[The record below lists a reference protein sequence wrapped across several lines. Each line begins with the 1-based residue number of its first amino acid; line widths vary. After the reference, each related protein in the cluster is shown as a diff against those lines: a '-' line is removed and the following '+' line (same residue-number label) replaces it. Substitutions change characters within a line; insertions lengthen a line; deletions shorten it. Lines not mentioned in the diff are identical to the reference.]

1 MSVEAARKLIEH
13 LDSRIEESSSGKVFF
28 SDERY
33 TAFPLLPTN
42 FKRIREPKPPNHRL
56 VFVDGGNQEVLGAPN
71 FSIQLN
77 RVYFNTFDSATRVQR
92 VRIPSPIE
100 FFSVTYSVFRDGEI
114 CYDTSIFPIRT
125 EEAPL
130 VPNGAD
136 LSISS
141 TDRSVMVGMQRA
153 DIGRVA
159 SIARRFAEW
168 QLASCVAKELG
179 AEDMIIIDGTLQTSF
194 KGESKYLGALVKTTR
209 ERDVLLTGLSKTSAL
224 FTDTGLS
231 LLGAVIKIAEE
242 SSVQGPWY
250 LPIARASTDD
260 HNAVITVAKLH
271 QMAEHI
277 FRFEMNAD
285 QYEQLDA
292 GEVENVFASL
302 AANACDL
309 SFPGYPYGLID
320 ADQFA
325 RVTDR
330 DISHYQ
336 AIMLSEMSKM
346 GKRQKFLRHMGAL
359 DAHRLLN
366 LIIG

>member
-1 MSVEAARKLIEH
+1 MSVEAARRLIEH
-13 LDSRIEESSSGKVFF
+13 LDARIEEGSSGKVFF

-42 FKRIREPKPPNHRL
+42 FKQIREPKPSNHRL

-77 RVYFNTFDSATRVQR
+77 RVYFNTFNSATRVQR

-125 EEAPL
+125 EEASL
-130 VPNGAD
+130 IPNGAD
-136 LSISS
+136 LSFSS

-179 AEDMIIIDGTLQTSF
+179 AGDMIIIDGTLQTSF
-194 KGESKYLGALVKTTR
+194 KNESKYLGTLVKATR
-209 ERDVLLTGLSKTSAL
+209 ERHVLLTGLSKTSAL

-242 SSVQGPWY
+242 SNVQGPWY
-250 LPIARASTDD
+250 LPIALCINRRSQRY
-260 HNAVITVAKLH
+260 HN
-271 QMAEHI
+271 
-277 FRFEMNAD
+277 R
-285 QYEQLDA
+285 
-292 GEVENVFASL
+292 
-302 AANACDL
+302 
-309 SFPGYPYGLID
+309 
-320 ADQFA
+320 
-325 RVTDR
+325 
-330 DISHYQ
+330 
-336 AIMLSEMSKM
+336 SKAPSN
-346 GKRQKFLRHMGAL
+346 G
-359 DAHRLLN
+359 
-366 LIIG
+366 